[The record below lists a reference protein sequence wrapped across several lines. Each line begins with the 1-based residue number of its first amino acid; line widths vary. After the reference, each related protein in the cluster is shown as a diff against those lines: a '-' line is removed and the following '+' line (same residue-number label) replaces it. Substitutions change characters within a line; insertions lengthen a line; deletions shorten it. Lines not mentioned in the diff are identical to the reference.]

1 MVTSSRIAPALSGVG
16 AVLLLVVGN
25 EVGKVGGGS
34 PDLHA
39 SAAEYTAAVGSSRVV
54 VVGIYLVVAG
64 FLALTVF
71 FRVFAERL
79 RGTPDADRTARAITA
94 GGVLAGALGVSGALP
109 LLAVTAMAGDGDL
122 TPELAKALQLMDDAV
137 FVLSWLLVAVP
148 MATAALVAMRRQV
161 LGRMLGCSGAVIA
174 ALLAVAS
181 VAVWWTE
188 DLVMVW
194 LLGLIWIAVAGIA
207 LARRAPR
214 PVPPIVPDGLVPE
227 SA

>member
-64 FLALTVF
+64 VLALTVF
-71 FRVFAERL
+71 CGVFAGRL
-79 RGTPDADRTARAITA
+79 RGTPAAARPARAITA

-137 FVLSWLLVAVP
+137 FVL
-148 MATAALVAMRRQV
+148 
-161 LGRMLGCSGAVIA
+161 
-174 ALLAVAS
+174 
-181 VAVWWTE
+181 
-188 DLVMVW
+188 
-194 LLGLIWIAVAGIA
+194 
-207 LARRAPR
+207 
-214 PVPPIVPDGLVPE
+214 
-227 SA
+227 